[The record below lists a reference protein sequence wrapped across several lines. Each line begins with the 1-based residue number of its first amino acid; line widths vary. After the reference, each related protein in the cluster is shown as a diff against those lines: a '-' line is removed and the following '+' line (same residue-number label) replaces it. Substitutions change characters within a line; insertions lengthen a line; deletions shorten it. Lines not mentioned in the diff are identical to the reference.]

1 MGVFVLLGFCL
12 CFVLLVFFFKEK
24 SYNISVIN
32 IHNILCVAV
41 CRCVCI
47 INFNQ
52 KI

>member
-1 MGVFVLLGFCL
+1 MGEFVLLGFL
-12 CFVLLVFFFKEK
+12 FFVLLFFFFKEK

-41 CRCVCI
+41 CI

-52 KI
+52 KL